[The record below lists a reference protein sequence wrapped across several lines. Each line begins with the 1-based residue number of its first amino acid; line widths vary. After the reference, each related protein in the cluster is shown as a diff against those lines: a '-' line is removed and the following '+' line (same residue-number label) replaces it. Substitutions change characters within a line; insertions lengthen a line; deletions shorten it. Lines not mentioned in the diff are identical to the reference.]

1 MPFKNV
7 TSPKPVFTMEGHVRA
22 SAKLQDPSLIAMIS
36 TDPVKLVLQP
46 TGGGSARTIGVS
58 LDSADEVA
66 LLSREVAVVR
76 SGDEIWGLQNLS
88 HSAVM
93 DQVGRE
99 ARQLCSRAAGGTAL
113 VVHWSGQASELK
125 IGQREVIGRPF
136 ALRGAVRACDVGA
149 SETFVV
155 VDGTDG
161 GELRVHPGA
170 TPEAGATARA
180 SLPREA
186 KEFDKL
192 RGGKELSALFKAG
205 KSSVC
210 IVQRRGNN
218 LTAKMIELQ
227 DAPTELGVV
236 ETSLFA
242 GYRDGTFVLYDNDS
256 LSAEGAPQPTATLR
270 LPTRGEARTMV
281 FTGKS
286 VPTAW
291 LGTES
296 GEVVQ
301 VTVMRKTPSI

>member
-1 MPFKNV
+1 MPFKTV
-7 TSPKPVFTMEGHVRA
+7 TTPRPVLTMEGHIRA
-22 SAKLQDPSLIAMIS
+22 SARLQDPSLIAFLS
-36 TDPVKLVLQP
+36 TDPVKLVLHP
-46 TGGGSARTIGVS
+46 TGGGSARTTGVS

-93 DQVGRE
+93 DQVARE
-99 ARQLCSRAAGGTAL
+99 ARQLCSHPSGKTAL

-136 ALRGAVRACDVGA
+136 ALRGAVRACDVGLT
-149 SETFVV
+149 ETFVA

-161 GELRVHPGA
+161 GELRIHPGA
-170 TPEAGATARA
+170 NPEPGATARA
-180 SLPREA
+180 TLPREA

-192 RGGKELSALFKAG
+192 RGGRDLSALFKAG

-210 IVQRRGNN
+210 IVQRRGNAH
-218 LTAKMIELQ
+218 TAKMIELES
-227 DAPTELGVV
+227 APIELGVV

-242 GYRDGTFVLYDNDS
+242 AYRDGTFVLYNNDS
-256 LSAEGAPQPTATLR
+256 LSAEGAPQPTSTLR
-270 LPTRGEARTMV
+270 LPTRGEARTLI

-301 VTVMRKTPSI
+301 VTVMRQTPSV